1 MLLEILILGALMGML
16 GQGARAVAGLK
27 SMSDDAKALGVSSN
41 DLFEASRLITSF
53 LIGSLV
59 GLASALVYIIDGG
72 STSTEPTWHFL
83 LAWAGAAY
91 AGTDFLE
98 SFISQYLTPG
108 ASAAAIQKL
117 PIAALLKARA
127 QLPAFTHDEAEKI
140 VMDVLQAGPQVND
153 KTNLSDLGYANEP
166 NLYILAGQ
174 INAVIVQKGYVI
186 DNSGIPN
193 WSTVGDVVTSVQNAT
208 KKPAKLGGQP

>member
-1 MLLEILILGALMGML
+1 MLTLEILIIGMLMGML

-27 SMSDDAKALGVSSN
+27 SMADDAKALGLSSN

-72 STSTEPTWHFL
+72 STEPSSHMM
-83 LAWAGAAY
+83 LAWAAAAY

-98 SFISQYLTPG
+98 SFISQYLSPG
-108 ASAAAIQKL
+108 ASAAAVQKL
-117 PIAALLKARA
+117 PIAALLKA
-127 QLPAFTHDEAEKI
+127 QVQQPAFTYAQAEKI
-140 VMDVLQAGPQVND
+140 VMDVLQAGPGVTD
-153 KTNLSDLGYANEP
+153 KTNLSDLGYANGP

-174 INAVIVQKGYVI
+174 INAVIVKDGYLI
-186 DNSGIPN
+186 DNSEIGS
-193 WSTVGDVVTSVQNAT
+193 WSTVGDVVNNVQHAT
-208 KKPAKLGGQP
+208 KKPVNLGGQP